1 MSHRYNLLYAQC
13 LLGLNLSWNAISSNL
28 LMLLYHNWSAC
39 MMSKL
44 SLHIKTIIIFNLYRQ
59 STHSWTN
66 FNFLLIKR
74 PFFQS
79 SSSPLLHSNK
89 YKKLKYNNL
98 LIRKKMTFCW
108 RWALTLT
115 QIRKRK
121 KQSLLEKSIII
132 IFNNS
137 LLLNTSWNRHI
148 NRHYIHT

>member
-1 MSHRYNLLYAQC
+1 MSRDYLPPILCHRSRVEKYLNMSHRYNLLYAQS
-13 LLGLNLSWNAISSNL
+13 LSGLNLSWNAISSNL

-59 STHSWTN
+59 STHSWNN

-98 LIRKKMTFCW
+98 LIRKKIW
-108 RWALTLT
+108 LSAEDEL
-115 QIRKRK
+115 
-121 KQSLLEKSIII
+121 
-132 IFNNS
+132 
-137 LLLNTSWNRHI
+137 
-148 NRHYIHT
+148 